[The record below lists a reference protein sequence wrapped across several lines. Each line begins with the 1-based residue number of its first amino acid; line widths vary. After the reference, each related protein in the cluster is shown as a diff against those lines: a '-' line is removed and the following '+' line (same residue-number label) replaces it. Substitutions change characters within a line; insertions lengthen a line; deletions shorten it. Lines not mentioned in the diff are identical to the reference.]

1 MSEELFVLVQIS
13 LSLKLSITSAGVFM
27 YIVVHTVCDL
37 LCTDCPLTHCIKKR
51 DIWHESKCKSQ
62 PKVCLCGCVYTLKI
76 HTWVC
81 MYDKVRLTW
90 IDLWQFNENAV
101 SDRCCLNEL
110 KMKVCIF
117 NLCVDVVALKPRCTV
132 WLSFSCDSSSPRLCS
147 SKLNH
152 LLVSVKPKTHSADW
166 VPVCASYMKD
176 KWHCAGSVVVHK
188 VLLLVKIFQ
197 GVSITSVFTA
207 HCSPAHIMFW
217 IWCLFFASSRPDLF
231 IQIRSSWIQSAHKQ

>member
-1 MSEELFVLVQIS
+1 MTEELFVLVQIS

-81 MYDKVRLTW
+81 MYNKVRLTW
-90 IDLWQFNENAV
+90 MDLWQFNENAV
-101 SDRCCLNEL
+101 SDHCCLNEL

-188 VLLLVKIFQ
+188 VLLLVKNLP
-197 GVSITSVFTA
+197 GSVHNKCVYST
-207 HCSPAHIMFW
+207 
-217 IWCLFFASSRPDLF
+217 L
-231 IQIRSSWIQSAHKQ
+231 